1 MVATNKGI
9 SALLLLGGLLVPFT
23 VSAQLGQRFDSER
36 KVIKD
41 PATGHEVVFLTSQQR
56 GDSKIYPTHPQWTSD
71 GQWVVFRSKR
81 VDGEAMAVHE
91 GSGAIVQ
98 VTEGGYSGMLVLARK
113 SMRLYFLRPAQPPGS
128 ADLVEVDLGKLF
140 ADVAASRLGSSQV
153 YQHVRAHIPADMN
166 GGDLA
171 LDADEKTVYF
181 RVAAAVAKQHLPNDI
196 VLKPSFGPRNM
207 GAGPTGIGK
216 IDLATGKATVIAALP
231 FQVGHIQAN
240 PAVSGELVFCWETG
254 GKSPQRMWSIKA
266 DGSNLRALFPES
278 ELDWVTHEVIVSA
291 DEVAFALL
299 GHRSV
304 GTKDAWG
311 PSGTRESPTGMAIL
325 NLRTNE
331 THMVG
336 QTRSRGGLWHVHA
349 SPDGNWAVGDDFDRN
364 LWLIDRHT
372 SEMMLLSAGH
382 KTTAQDHVHP
392 TFSSDSTR
400 IHIQSAMLSDDG
412 RTMNIAVVAVPEPWL
427 RRYRARPNSTDAP

>member
-1 MVATNKGI
+1 MKRSNGFVTV
-9 SALLLLGGLLVPFT
+9 LLMLSGLMLPIT
-23 VSAQLGQRFDSER
+23 GAAQIGKSFESER
-36 KVIKD
+36 KIVTD
-41 PATGHEVVFLTSQQR
+41 PTTGNDLVFLTSQPH

-81 VDGEAMAVHE
+81 VDGEAMAVNE
-91 GSGAIVQ
+91 RSGAIVQ

-113 SMRLYFLRPAQPPGS
+113 SMRLFFLRSAQPAGS
-128 ADLVEVDLGKLF
+128 AELVEVDLGKLF
-140 ADVAASRLGSSQV
+140 ADVAAAKVGASQA
-153 YQHVRAHIPADMN
+153 YQHVRGKIPAEMN

-181 RVAAAVAKQHLPNDI
+181 RVAAAVAKQHLAPDA
-196 VLKPSFGPRNM
+196 VLKPAFGPRNM

-216 IDLATGKATVIAALP
+216 MDLATGETSVIAAVP

-240 PAVSGELVFCWETG
+240 PVVSGELVFCWETG

-266 DGSNLRALFPES
+266 DGSGLRALFPES

-304 GTKDAWG
+304 GTSDGWG
-311 PSGTRESPTGMAIL
+311 PSGTRVSPTGLAIL

-331 THMVG
+331 VHIAG
-336 QTRSRGGLWHVHA
+336 QTRSGSGLWHVHA
-349 SPDGNWAVGDDFDRN
+349 SPDGNWAVGDDFNRN
-364 LWLIDRHT
+364 LWLIDRNT
-372 SEMMLLSAGH
+372 SEMLLLSAGH

-392 TFSSDSTR
+392 TFSADSTR
-400 IHIQSAMLSDDG
+400 IEIQSAMLSEDG
-412 RTMNIAVVAVPEPWL
+412 RTMNLAVVAVPEPWL
-427 RRYRARPNSTDAP
+427 RRYRSKTK